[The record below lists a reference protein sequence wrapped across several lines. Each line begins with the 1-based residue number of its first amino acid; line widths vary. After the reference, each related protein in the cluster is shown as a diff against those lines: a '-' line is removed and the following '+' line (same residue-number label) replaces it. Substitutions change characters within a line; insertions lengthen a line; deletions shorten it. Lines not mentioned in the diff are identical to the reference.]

1 MSTTT
6 THVKGTVVKRLLKTA
21 IVSMLVMSAAP
32 AQSADE
38 RYYAVLNAK
47 NPTRTVHTADVK
59 ALFMGTTSFWN
70 GVVPVKL
77 VGRSEKGVGA
87 AFFTAVL
94 GTNAQ
99 RFQQHWTTRQLA
111 GLGTTPEMLDDIT
124 AVAGRVRSSPGAIS
138 VVSEAE
144 VAAARALPGVKVLP
158 IE

>member
-1 MSTTT
+1 MN
-6 THVKGTVVKRLLKTA
+6 RLLKTT
-21 IVSMLVMSAAP
+21 VAALFVL
-32 AQSADE
+32 AAARAESADE
-38 RYYAVLNAK
+38 RYYALLNAK

-77 VGRSEKGVGA
+77 VGRTEKGVGA
-87 AFFTAVL
+87 GFFSGVL

-111 GLGTTPEMLDDIT
+111 GLGTSPEMVDDIT

-144 VAAARALPGVKVLP
+144 VAAARALPGIKVLP